1 MMVLEDWNLKKG
13 NMWNTGDFSIF
24 ENEQI
29 ILFIFA
35 NG

>member
-1 MMVLEDWNLKKG
+1 MVLEDWNLKKREYVKYR
-13 NMWNTGDFSIF
+13 DFSIF